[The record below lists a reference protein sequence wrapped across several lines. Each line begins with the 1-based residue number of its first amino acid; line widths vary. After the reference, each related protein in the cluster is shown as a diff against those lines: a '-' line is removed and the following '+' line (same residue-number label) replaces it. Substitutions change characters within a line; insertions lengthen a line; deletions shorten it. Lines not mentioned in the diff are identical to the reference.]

1 VINSY
6 RTNSSVLVNE
16 SEIETFIQNTLPNI
30 QEFIQKM
37 STLLDEVNS
46 SMAKTM
52 AKRINFNNMRTEID
66 ESDSPENAICIQTNI
81 ETNDMNGQCHN
92 GQTESTNDKEDNL
105 VYRCPICRKR
115 PSPVMNVMNGITTA
129 VLSYHN

>member
-1 VINSY
+1 MINSY

-52 AKRINFNNMRTEID
+52 AKRINFNNMNTEID
-66 ESDSPENAICIQTNI
+66 KSDSPENAICIQTSNI
-81 ETNDMNGQCHN
+81 ETNDMNGQ
-92 GQTESTNDKEDNL
+92 
-105 VYRCPICRKR
+105 
-115 PSPVMNVMNGITTA
+115 
-129 VLSYHN
+129 